1 MAAELTSLWDNGN
14 PQDRWESEQLPSLL
28 SQGDLTEGP
37 PWDSEMWHVT
47 FRAFSSSEASNPV
60 RALQT
65 LYALCHR
72 WLRPDLHT
80 KEQILDKLVLEQFLI
95 TMPPELQVLVK
106 ESGVES
112 CKDLEAMLRNNKK
125 PKKWTVISTEGQ
137 KFLVKNSDVQMAE
150 EEVSGI
156 DEVWDLSAKSQSFAR
171 EVESHPE
178 QSQEVSGEPRS
189 QPGIGD
195 TSMGQGQ
202 SVLLPETIREEGDL
216 EGQRP
221 MQKLEKDLREDAE
234 ETAVLIA
241 PEPPLPRGPENFVR
255 KEDEKNPLEI
265 YTPNALADAPS
276 THDSE
281 TVFVIPHRRRRRSLN
296 PRGPPP
302 KKRVSTPSPQDAPQ
316 AGDTS
321 LDKGEFSR
329 RLRSSSARAPSAAR
343 PTGHPVGREAKRH
356 VPHECSDCR
365 KTFHCKSQLIIHRR
379 SHTGERPFQCQS
391 CPKSFMQPSDLR
403 VHQRIHSGEK
413 PYRCQL
419 CPKTFTH
426 DSTLRGHER
435 VHSQEKPFECNVCH
449 KWFSHRGNLN
459 VHLRIHTGARPY
471 LCSECNQAFRQ
482 LGTLKRHQQTHLNL
496 ASPSLQAPPA
506 QEEN

>member
-1 MAAELTSLWDNGN
+1 MAADPTSSWDHGS
-14 PQDRWESEQLPSLL
+14 PQDRWESEPPPSVL
-28 SQGDLTEGP
+28 SQGYLTEGP
-37 PWDSEMWHVT
+37 PSDSEMWHET

-65 LYALCHR
+65 LYELCRR

-80 KEQILDKLVLEQFLI
+80 KEQILDKLVMEQFLI

-112 CKDLEAMLRNNKK
+112 CKDLEAILRNNKK
-125 PKKWTVISTEGQ
+125 PKKWTIISTQGQ

-156 DEVWDLSAKSQSFAR
+156 DKVWDLSAKSRSFAR
-171 EVESHPE
+171 EVESHPK
-178 QSQEVSGEPRS
+178 QSQK
-189 QPGIGD
+189 
-195 TSMGQGQ
+195 GQ

-221 MQKLEKDLREDAE
+221 RQKDLREDTK
-234 ETAVLIA
+234 ETTVLIA
-241 PEPPLPRGPENFVR
+241 PEPPLPRGTEDFVR
-255 KEDEKNPLEI
+255 TEDGKNPLEI
-265 YTPNALADAPS
+265 YTPNAHADAPS

-281 TVFVIPHRRRRRSLN
+281 IDLVIPHRKRKHSLS
-296 PRGPPP
+296 PRGTPL
-302 KKRVSTPSPQDAPQ
+302 KKRVSTSSPQDVRQ

-321 LDKGEFSR
+321 LNEGEFSR
-329 RLRSSSARAPSAAR
+329 RLRSSSARVPSAGR
-343 PTGHPVGREAKRH
+343 PSGHRVGREATRQ

-365 KTFHCKSQLIIHRR
+365 KIFHCKSQLIIHQR
-379 SHTGERPFQCQS
+379 SHTGERPFQCKS
-391 CPKSFMQPSDLR
+391 CHKSFIQSSDLR
-403 VHQRIHSGEK
+403 VHQRIHTGEK
-413 PYRCQL
+413 PYRCRL
-419 CPKTFTH
+419 CPKMFTH
-426 DSTLRGHER
+426 DSTRRGHER
-435 VHSQEKPFECNVCH
+435 VHSQEKPFECDVCH

-471 LCSECNQAFRQ
+471 LCLECNKTFRQ
-482 LGTLKRHQQTHLNL
+482 LGTFKRHQQTHLNL
-496 ASPSLQAPPA
+496 TSPSLQAPPA